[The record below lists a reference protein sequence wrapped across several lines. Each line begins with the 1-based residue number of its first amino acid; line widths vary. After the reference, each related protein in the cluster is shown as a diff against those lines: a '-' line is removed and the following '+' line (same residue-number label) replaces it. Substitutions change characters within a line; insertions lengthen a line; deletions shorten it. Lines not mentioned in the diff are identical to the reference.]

1 MSALVGVEAP
11 RNVVL
16 VSMPS
21 LVDPS
26 LAPTGKHVIH
36 AYTPATEPYENW
48 ANLDRKSDEYKA
60 KKAEAAAF
68 LWDAVEKYIPDARL
82 RSDKRVEQI
91 GTPLTHERS
100 VSYCIYCLYNIYHI
114 TYIICLMLFHMRIHA
129 PICMQVFKAR

>member
-1 MSALVGVEAP
+1 MAVDVVGVEAP

-68 LWDAVEKYIPDARL
+68 LWDAVEKYVPDARL

-91 GTPLTHERS
+91 GTPLTHERL
-100 VSYCIYCLYNIYHI
+100 VGY
-114 TYIICLMLFHMRIHA
+114 YIRTI
-129 PICMQVFKAR
+129 